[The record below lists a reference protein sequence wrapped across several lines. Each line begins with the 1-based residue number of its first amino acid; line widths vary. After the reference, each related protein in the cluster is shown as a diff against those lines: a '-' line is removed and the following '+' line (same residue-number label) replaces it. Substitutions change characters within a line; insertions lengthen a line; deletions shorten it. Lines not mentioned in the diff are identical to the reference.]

1 MSIIWSDLAIE
12 DLNDIEDYI
21 ARDNPARAVSFV
33 DELIDLGDSLSN
45 EGEAEKGTLAKWIRD
60 TNVRELYYK
69 NYTIVYEICGDDII
83 IHEVYNSCKIVSD
96 NFEAGN
102 NKNTERPQF
111 QAMMDVADLFGFS
124 K

>member
-12 DLNDIEDYI
+12 ELNDIEDYI

-45 EGEAEKGTLAKWIRD
+45 EGEAEKGTPAKWIRD
-60 TNVRELYYK
+60 T

-83 IHEVYNSCKIVSD
+83 IHEVYNSAKLSRQLR
-96 NFEAGN
+96 GW
-102 NKNTERPQF
+102 
-111 QAMMDVADLFGFS
+111 
-124 K
+124 

>member
-69 NYTIVYEICGDDII
+69 II
-83 IHEVYNSCKIVSD
+83 KILND
-96 NFEAGN
+96 RNF
-102 NKNTERPQF
+102 K
-111 QAMMDVADLFGFS
+111 L
-124 K
+124 

>member
-33 DELIDLGDSLSN
+33 DELIY
-45 EGEAEKGTLAKWIRD
+45 LA
-60 TNVRELYYK
+60 
-69 NYTIVYEICGDDII
+69 
-83 IHEVYNSCKIVSD
+83 S
-96 NFEAGN
+96 
-102 NKNTERPQF
+102 
-111 QAMMDVADLFGFS
+111 S

>member
-1 MSIIWSDLAIE
+1 MA
-12 DLNDIEDYI
+12 IEDYI

-45 EGEAEKGTLAKWIRD
+45 EGEAEKGTPAKWIRD
-60 TNVRELYYK
+60 TNVNCTTRIILSCTRFVV
-69 NYTIVYEICGDDII
+69 TILLFMKYII
-83 IHEVYNSCKIVSD
+83 PQNCLD

>member
-1 MSIIWSDLAIE
+1 MAIE

-45 EGEAEKGTLAKWIRD
+45 EGEAEKGTPAKWIRD

-69 NYTIVYEICGDDII
+69 RIILSCTRFVVTILLFMKYII
-83 IHEVYNSCKIVSD
+83 PQNCLD

>member
-45 EGEAEKGTLAKWIRD
+45 EGEAEKELRQNGFVIRMCVNC
-60 TNVRELYYK
+60 TTRIILSCTRFVV
-69 NYTIVYEICGDDII
+69 TILLFMKYII
-83 IHEVYNSCKIVSD
+83 PQNCLD

>member
-33 DELIDLGDSLSN
+33 DELKKELRQNGFVIRMCVNCTTRIILSC
-45 EGEAEKGTLAKWIRD
+45 TRF
-60 TNVRELYYK
+60 VV
-69 NYTIVYEICGDDII
+69 TILLFMKYII
-83 IHEVYNSCKIVSD
+83 PQNCLD

>member
-1 MSIIWSDLAIE
+1 MA
-12 DLNDIEDYI
+12 IEDYI

-45 EGEAEKGTLAKWIRD
+45 EGEAEKGTPAKWIRD

-83 IHEVYNSCKIVSD
+83 IHEVYNSAKIVSTTSRLVIIKILND
-96 NFEAGN
+96 RNF
-102 NKNTERPQF
+102 KP
-111 QAMMDVADLFGFS
+111 
-124 K
+124 

>member
-12 DLNDIEDYI
+12 ELNDIEDYI

-45 EGEAEKGTLAKWIRD
+45 EGEAEKELRQNGFVIRMCVNC
-60 TNVRELYYK
+60 TTRIILSCTRFVV
-69 NYTIVYEICGDDII
+69 TILLFMKYII
-83 IHEVYNSCKIVSD
+83 PQNCLD

>member
-12 DLNDIEDYI
+12 DLNDIEDYT

-45 EGEAEKGTLAKWIRD
+45 EGEAEKGTPAKWIRD
-60 TNVRELYYK
+60 TKVRELYYK

-83 IHEVYNSCKIVSD
+83 IHEAYNSAKMSRQLR
-96 NFEAGN
+96 GW
-102 NKNTERPQF
+102 
-111 QAMMDVADLFGFS
+111 
-124 K
+124 

>member
-1 MSIIWSDLAIE
+1 M
-12 DLNDIEDYI
+12 
-21 ARDNPARAVSFV
+21 F
-33 DELIDLGDSLSN
+33 GDSLSN

-83 IHEVYNSCKIVSD
+83 IMKYIIPQNCLD

>member
-45 EGEAEKGTLAKWIRD
+45 EGEAEKGTLANGFVIRMCVNC
-60 TNVRELYYK
+60 TTRIILSCTRFVV
-69 NYTIVYEICGDDII
+69 TILLFMKYII
-83 IHEVYNSCKIVSD
+83 PQNCLD

>member
-1 MSIIWSDLAIE
+1 MA
-12 DLNDIEDYI
+12 IEDYI

-45 EGEAEKGTLAKWIRD
+45 EGEAEKGTPAKGIRD

-83 IHEVYNSCKIVSD
+83 IHVVYNSAKLSRQLR
-96 NFEAGN
+96 GW
-102 NKNTERPQF
+102 
-111 QAMMDVADLFGFS
+111 
-124 K
+124 